1 MELLSSFFDA
11 IQTDPSAFLLELMG
25 AISGLVCVWLL
36 IKENIWTWP
45 LGLVYALISLFVFYE
60 ARLFSDWLLHL
71 YYVGMNGY
79 GWYYWS
85 RSSKQRTV
93 DGDIAIIHMPIKL
106 VFFIT
111 IVTLVSVV
119 VWGLGIEKFAPTAD
133 LIYWDSTTTVLS
145 FTAMWRTAR
154 KYLESWIVW
163 LVIDILLAGIYFYK
177 GIFPYA
183 FLYTVYIGLAVAGW
197 MRWSRSVNRIGV
209 EQSI

>member
-1 MELLSSFFDA
+1 MNKKIGEILTKEQLDILRDFGTEPPGSSPLNYEKREGDYHCVGCGTKLFESSKKYESGTGWPSFFDA

-111 IVTLVSVV
+111 IA
-119 VWGLGIEKFAPTAD
+119 K
-133 LIYWDSTTTVLS
+133 
-145 FTAMWRTAR
+145 
-154 KYLESWIVW
+154 
-163 LVIDILLAGIYFYK
+163 
-177 GIFPYA
+177 
-183 FLYTVYIGLAVAGW
+183 VY
-197 MRWSRSVNRIGV
+197 
-209 EQSI
+209 